1 MMTPF
6 SYLLLIILKS
16 SMMESTFDASLK
28 RVSHH
33 QYQSP
38 LQQLPNKKASSKSA
52 TGITIHKQSYL
63 YS

>member
-1 MMTPF
+1 
-6 SYLLLIILKS
+6 
-16 SMMESTFDASLK
+16 MESTFDASLK